1 MRDLGR
7 IVRLQIQRASLKTG
21 EKPTRVY
28 DPTPLLAVDRLA
40 LGPDGALGEGS
51 DGSWLVDVHH
61 RAHPRTKNED
71 GAHGVSLGFTS
82 HYALMRDRFG
92 ERITLGCAGENII
105 VETERRIVFADL
117 EHGVALLAP
126 DGRELARLEVLQVAE
141 PCRPFSGWALGDV
154 VEARVLKETLQ
165 FLEGNAGVLLHGRG
179 FGNRIGGRSGG
190 GVIDGMRDGGCGMR
204 CAAVRTH
211 PASRIPHHD
220 ISSHASA
227 PVFLHRSQ
235 INSFTSDSNPWR
247 WRHAGHTAYVRGNR
261 RPTR

>member
-71 GAHGVSLGFTS
+71 GAHGASLGVTS

-105 VETERRIVFADL
+105 VETERRMVFADV

-141 PCRPFSGWALGDV
+141 PCRPFSGWGLGGV
-154 VEARVLKETLQ
+154 VEARDR
-165 FLEGNAGVLLHGRG
+165 LEALRVWEGGARG
-179 FGNRIGGRSGG
+179 SHCPGG
-190 GVIDGMRDGGCGMR
+190 GWGRV
-204 CAAVRTH
+204 AV
-211 PASRIPHHD
+211 
-220 ISSHASA
+220 
-227 PVFLHRSQ
+227 
-235 INSFTSDSNPWR
+235 
-247 WRHAGHTAYVRGNR
+247 G
-261 RPTR
+261 